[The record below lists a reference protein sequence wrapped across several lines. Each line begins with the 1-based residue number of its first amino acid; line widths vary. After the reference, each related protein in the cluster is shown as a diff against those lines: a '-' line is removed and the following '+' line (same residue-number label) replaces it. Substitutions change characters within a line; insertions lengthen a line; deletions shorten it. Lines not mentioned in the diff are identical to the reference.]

1 MNKKSRA
8 WGSPSR
14 YIQGIGELNRLPE
27 HTKKYGDKIGAIIDS
42 FFFDTFSKLLGDL
55 YAEKG
60 KKFYGVKY
68 DKEVTIEYI
77 DSVVDTMKMFDP
89 DVIVGIGGGK
99 SIDSAKSVAA
109 KMNLPLIVVPTCAS
123 KIATFVLCVPPSI
136 PITYFIFSSPIL

>member
-60 KKFYGVKY
+60 K
-68 DKEVTIEYI
+68 
-77 DSVVDTMKMFDP
+77 
-89 DVIVGIGGGK
+89 
-99 SIDSAKSVAA
+99 
-109 KMNLPLIVVPTCAS
+109 
-123 KIATFVLCVPPSI
+123 
-136 PITYFIFSSPIL
+136 